1 MNVSE
6 YIFDFFNKKGV
17 EACFMVTGGQAMYLD
32 DAVGKNKNYSII
44 CHHHEQACT
53 MSADAYGRIK
63 NKPAIALVTAGPGS
77 VNAMNGVV
85 GAYTDSSPMI
95 VISGQANLS
104 FVQYEEKT
112 NIRQYGIQGINI
124 RSMVEGLVKYFKT
137 IDDVT
142 KVNYYLE
149 EAWEAA
155 TGGRPGPVWI
165 DVPLDIQRAEVPF
178 NQMKYRKKPVVS
190 DSYRIGVAVDS
201 MMAHLKEAKCPV
213 WLVGQ
218 GVSLSGSREE
228 FKKLVEKM
236 KIPVITARLGI
247 DLIESDH
254 ELYVGR
260 PGNYGERSANFAI
273 QNADL
278 IISLGCRLASSL
290 VGHSPDQFGKNAY
303 KIVVDID
310 QEELDKPGVAIDE
323 KICLNCR
330 DVIGELNARLE
341 TEILP
346 EYTDWIKQCNLWKSK
361 YPVVQPEYKD
371 EKPVN
376 SYYFIDR
383 LSSLAPR
390 NANIMVDTGSCFHVA
405 CQTWKIK
412 KGQQFLTTGG
422 ISSMGYWC
430 AGIGACIANDR
441 KDTIVITGDG
451 SLQMNIQ
458 EFAPIHHNNLPIKTF
473 VLNNNGYLLIRS
485 TQRNFMEDRFVGEG
499 PNSGVWCPELEKIA
513 AAYEMPYIR
522 ISSVEEIDEKVKRVF
537 DTGGPVICE
546 VMTPE
551 WQALVPRITS
561 EKMPDG
567 RLMAHEY
574 SDMFPFLDRE
584 EYYSNMVFDC
594 KLVECGGV
602 QQLISS
608 TPSTWNHRFD
618 ENKEHS
624 DAFVF
629 SDDDFQI

>member
-17 EACFMVTGGQAMYLD
+17 EACFMITGGQAMYLD
-32 DAVGKNKNYSII
+32 DAVGRNKNYSII

-53 MSADAYGRIK
+53 MSAEAYGRIK

-95 VISGQANLS
+95 VVSGQANLS

-112 NIRQYGIQGINI
+112 HIRQFGIQGINI

-137 IDDVT
+137 IDDLT
-142 KVNYYLE
+142 KVDFYLQ

-155 TGGRPGPVWI
+155 TTGRPGPVWI
-165 DVPLDIQRAEVPF
+165 DVPLDIQRAQVPT
-178 NQMKYRKKPVVS
+178 NQIKASRKISIK
-190 DSYRIGVAVDS
+190 DDYRIDTTVTA
-201 MMAHLKEAKCPV
+201 MMEHLKTAKRPV

-218 GVSLSGSREE
+218 GVSLSGAREE
-228 FKKLVEKM
+228 FRRLAEETQ
-236 KIPVITARLGI
+236 IPVITARLGI

-254 ELYVGR
+254 RLYVGR
-260 PGNYGERSANFAI
+260 PGNYGERAANFGI

-290 VGHSPDQFGKNAY
+290 VGHSPEQFGKNAY

-310 QEELDKPGVAIDE
+310 QEELDKPGVNIQE
-323 KICLNCR
+323 KVRLNCA
-330 DVIGELNARLE
+330 DVIEELLKRIQ
-341 TEILP
+341 TDTLP
-346 EYTDWIKQCNLWKSK
+346 DYSNWVSQCNEWKMK

-371 EKPVN
+371 QKPVN
-376 SYYFIDR
+376 SYYFIDQ
-383 LSSLAPR
+383 LSRLAPS
-390 NANIMVDTGSCFHVA
+390 NANILVDTGSCFHVA

-441 KDTIVITGDG
+441 EETVIITGDG

-458 EFAPIHHNNLPIKTF
+458 EFAPIHYNKLPIKTF

-485 TQRNFMEDRFVGEG
+485 TQRNFMEDRFLGEG
-499 PNSGVWCPELEKIA
+499 PNTGVWCPELEKIA
-513 AAYEMPYIR
+513 SAYEIPYFR
-522 ISSVEEIDEKVKRVF
+522 IDNVDHIEDIVKKVF
-537 DTGGPVICE
+537 ATEGPVICE

-567 RLMAHEY
+567 RLVAHEY
-574 SDMFPFLDRE
+574 SDMFPFLSRE
-584 EYYSNMVFDC
+584 EYKANMIA
-594 KLVECGGV
+594 E
-602 QQLISS
+602 
-608 TPSTWNHRFD
+608 
-618 ENKEHS
+618 E
-624 DAFVF
+624 
-629 SDDDFQI
+629 

>member
-6 YIFDFFNKKGV
+6 FIFDYFNKKGV
-17 EACFMVTGGQAMYLD
+17 EATFMVTGGQAMYLD

-53 MSADAYGRIK
+53 MSAEAYGRIK

-112 NIRQYGIQGINI
+112 NIRQFGIQGINI

-137 IDDVT
+137 IDDVY
-142 KVNYYLE
+142 KVEYYLE
-149 EAWEAA
+149 EAWVAA
-155 TGGRPGPVWI
+155 TTGRPGPVWI
-165 DVPLDIQRAEVPF
+165 DVPLDIQRAEVPK
-178 NQMKYRKKPVVS
+178 NLVKRKASRNISGNYRLEN
-190 DSYRIGVAVDS
+190 AVDS
-201 MMAHLKEAKCPV
+201 MVEHLKKAKRP
-213 WLVGQ
+213 LLLAGQ
-218 GVSLSGSREE
+218 GVSLSGAREGFE
-228 FKKLVEKM
+228 ELYEAIQV
-236 KIPVITARLGI
+236 PVVTARLGI
-247 DLIESDH
+247 DLIESDNR
-254 ELYVGR
+254 LYVGR

-278 IISLGCRLASSL
+278 ILSLGCRMASST
-290 VGHSPDQFGKNAY
+290 VGHTPSMFGKNAY

-310 QEELDKPGVAIDE
+310 QEELEKPGVSIDE
-323 KICLNCR
+323 KVRLDCYE
-330 DVIGELNARLE
+330 VIRELNRRVE
-341 TEILP
+341 KEELP
-346 EYTDWIKQCNLWKSK
+346 DYKEWVKQCNEWKK
-361 YPVVQPEYKD
+361 NYPVVQPEYRD

-376 SYYFIDR
+376 SYYFVDK
-383 LSSLAPR
+383 LSELAP
-390 NANIMVDTGSCFHVA
+390 NSANILVDTGSCFHVA

-441 KDTIVITGDG
+441 ADTVVITGDG

-458 EFAPIHHNNLPIKTF
+458 EFAPIHHNKLPIKTF

-499 PNSGVWCPELEKIA
+499 PNSGVWCPELKKIA
-513 AAYEMPYIR
+513 SAYEIPYIR
-522 ISSVEEIDEKVKRVF
+522 IENVDEIEEKVKQVF
-537 DTGGPVICE
+537 EMKGPVICE

-567 RLMAHEY
+567 TLVAHEY
-574 SDMFPFLDRE
+574 SDMYPFLSRE
-584 EYYSNMVFDC
+584 EYKKNMIA
-594 KLVECGGV
+594 EG
-602 QQLISS
+602 
-608 TPSTWNHRFD
+608 
-618 ENKEHS
+618 
-624 DAFVF
+624 
-629 SDDDFQI
+629 

>member
-6 YIFDFFNKKGV
+6 YIFDFYNKKGV
-17 EACFMVTGGQAMYLD
+17 EACFMITGGQAMYLD
-32 DAVGKNKNYSII
+32 DAVGRNKNYSII

-53 MSADAYGRIK
+53 MSAEAYGRIK

-95 VISGQANLS
+95 VVSGQANLS
-104 FVQYEEKT
+104 FVQYEERT
-112 NIRQYGIQGINI
+112 HIRQFGIQGINI

-137 IDDVT
+137 IDDLT
-142 KVNYYLE
+142 KVDYYLQ

-155 TGGRPGPVWI
+155 TTGRPGPVWI
-165 DVPLDIQRAEVPF
+165 DVPLDIQRAQVPA
-178 NQMKYRKKPVVS
+178 NQVKANKKIAIR
-190 DSYRIGVAVDS
+190 DDYRIDTAVTS
-201 MMAHLKEAKCPV
+201 MMKHLKTAKRPV

-218 GVSLSGSREE
+218 GVSLSGAREKFRE
-228 FKKLVEKM
+228 LAEKSN
-236 KIPVITARLGI
+236 IPVITARLGI

-254 ELYVGR
+254 KLYVGR
-260 PGNYGERSANFAI
+260 PGNYGERAANFGI

-290 VGHSPDQFGKNAY
+290 VGHSPEQFGKNAY

-310 QEELDKPGVAIDE
+310 QEELDKPGVNIQEKVRLNCADVIDE
-323 KICLNCR
+323 L
-330 DVIGELNARLE
+330 LARVQAD
-341 TEILP
+341 TLP
-346 EYTDWIKQCNLWKSK
+346 DYSSWVSQCNEWKTK
-361 YPVVQPEYKD
+361 YPVVQPEYK
-371 EKPVN
+371 EQKPVN
-376 SYYFIDR
+376 SYYFIDQ
-383 LSSLAPR
+383 LSRLAPS
-390 NANIMVDTGSCFHVA
+390 NANILVDTGSCFHVA

-441 KDTIVITGDG
+441 EETVIITGDG

-458 EFAPIHHNNLPIKTF
+458 EFAPIHHNKLPIKTF

-485 TQRNFMEDRFVGEG
+485 TQRNFMEDRFLGEG
-499 PNSGVWCPELEKIA
+499 PNTGVWCPELEKIA
-513 AAYEMPYIR
+513 AAYEIPYFR
-522 ISSVEEIDEKVKRVF
+522 IEDVDHIDEIVKKVF
-537 DTGGPVICE
+537 STEGPVICE

-567 RLMAHEY
+567 RLVAHEY
-574 SDMFPFLDRE
+574 SDMFPFLSRD
-584 EYYSNMVFDC
+584 EYKKNMIA
-594 KLVECGGV
+594 EG
-602 QQLISS
+602 
-608 TPSTWNHRFD
+608 
-618 ENKEHS
+618 
-624 DAFVF
+624 
-629 SDDDFQI
+629 